1 MNLNEYR
8 VLDCGNK
15 QKLEQAGPYRI
26 IRPAL
31 NAFWKP
37 ALPQK
42 EWDMADAT
50 YIRDSSGS
58 GHWYYRNKLPE
69 EWTVDYAGFK
79 LLLKP
84 TGFGHLGFFAEQY
97 NNWNYFRNIKNELG
111 ISEVNALNLFGYSGL
126 GTMAMAQGGCSACHL
141 DAAKGMV
148 DWGREIRKL
157 NEKTVPDRIRWIV
170 DDVIK
175 FTNREVRRNSKYNL
189 IALDPPSFGRGSSG
203 QVWKIEDDLPKLLSI
218 CNELLDH
225 SKPFSV
231 VLSCHSPGF
240 SPIVLENMLAE
251 AFGTGTC
258 KSMEMTV
265 PTAGGR
271 LLPCGISSTFT
282 KIPR

>member
-1 MNLNEYR
+1 MNLNEYL

-15 QKLEQAGPYRI
+15 QKLEQVGPYRI

-37 ALPQK
+37 DLPQK
-42 EWDMADAT
+42 EWDKADAT

-58 GHWYYRNKLPE
+58 GKWFYRNRLPE

-97 NNWNYFRNIKNELG
+97 QNWDYFRNIKNVLG
-111 ISEVNALNLFGYSGL
+111 LREVNGLNLFGYSGL
-126 GTMAMAQGGCSACHL
+126 GTMAMAQGGCNACHL

-157 NEKTVPDRIRWIV
+157 NEKTVPDSIRWIV

-175 FTNREVRRNSKYNL
+175 FTNREVRRGSKYNL

-203 QVWKIEDDLPKLLSI
+203 QVWKIEDDLPKLLAI
-218 CNELLDH
+218 CNEIIDH
-225 SKPFSV
+225 DKPFSI

-240 SPIVLENMLAE
+240 SPIVLENLLSE
-251 AFGTGTC
+251 TFGSGEFNST
-258 KSMEMTV
+258 EMTV
-265 PTAGGR
+265 PTQSGR
-271 LLPCGISSTFT
+271 LLPCGISSTFLKT
-282 KIPR
+282 

>member
-15 QKLEQAGPYRI
+15 QKLEQVGPYRI

-37 ALPQK
+37 DLPQK

-50 YIRDSSGS
+50 YVRDSSGS
-58 GHWYYRNKLPE
+58 GKWFYRNRLPK

-84 TGFGHLGFFAEQY
+84 TNFGHLGFFAEQY
-97 NNWNYFRNIKNELG
+97 HNWDYFRNIKNVLG
-111 ISEVNALNLFGYSGL
+111 LREVNSLNLFGYSGL
-126 GTMAMAQGGCSACHL
+126 GTMAMVQGGCGACHL

-157 NEKTVPDRIRWIV
+157 NEKTVPDTIRWIV

-175 FTNREVRRNSKYNL
+175 FTNREVRRGSKYNL

-203 QVWKIEDDLPKLLSI
+203 QVWKIEDDLPKLLATCS
-218 CNELLDH
+218 ELIDH
-225 SKPFSV
+225 SKPFSI

-240 SPIVLENMLAE
+240 SSIVLENLLAE
-251 AFGTGTC
+251 AFGKGEFT
-258 KSMEMTV
+258 SIEMTV
-265 PTAGGR
+265 PTASGR
-271 LLPCGISSTFT
+271 LLPCGISTTFL
-282 KIPR
+282 KK

>member
-1 MNLNEYR
+1 
-8 VLDCGNK
+8 
-15 QKLEQAGPYRI
+15 
-26 IRPAL
+26 
-31 NAFWKP
+31 
-37 ALPQK
+37 
-42 EWDMADAT
+42 
-50 YIRDSSGS
+50 
-58 GHWYYRNKLPE
+58 
-69 EWTVDYAGFK
+69 
-79 LLLKP
+79 
-84 TGFGHLGFFAEQY
+84 
-97 NNWNYFRNIKNELG
+97 
-111 ISEVNALNLFGYSGL
+111 
-126 GTMAMAQGGCSACHL
+126 MAQGGCSACHL

-240 SPIVLENMLAE
+240 SSIVLENMLAE

>member
-15 QKLEQAGPYRI
+15 QKLEQAGSYRI

-58 GHWYYRNKLPE
+58 GRWYYRNKLPE

-111 ISEVNALNLFGYSGL
+111 IREVNALNLFGYSGL

>member
-58 GHWYYRNKLPE
+58 GRWYYRNKLPE